1 MKNIKNHRKDTNI
14 GIIIGLLVLFL
25 FVNLLVLDENNL
37 SIFKIFLVTEIIV
50 IIVIWFIPLD
60 DADFDIGGRGMFWPW

>member
-50 IIVIWFIPLD
+50 IIVIWFIPLY